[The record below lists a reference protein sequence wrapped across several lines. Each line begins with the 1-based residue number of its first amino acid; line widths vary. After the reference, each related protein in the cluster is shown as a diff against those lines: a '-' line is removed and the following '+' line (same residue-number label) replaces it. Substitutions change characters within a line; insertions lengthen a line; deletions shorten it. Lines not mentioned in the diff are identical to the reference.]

1 MLDKIDR
8 AKSEFD
14 WIVRGIEMA
23 LNLLIMN
30 LVMDFFY
37 ASVALTTR
45 NRNGTKPLNMNLVM
59 DFFFMQV

>member
-1 MLDKIDR
+1 MLDKTDR

-30 LVMDFFY
+30 LVMDFFLCKC
-37 ASVALTTR
+37 SI
-45 NRNGTKPLNMNLVM
+45 NHEE
-59 DFFFMQV
+59 

>member
-37 ASVALTTR
+37 SSVALTTR